1 MNKLEKEN
9 YSIRNLLVGKS
20 KPTVADDTLTP
31 IVFVCLCTTQHTHP
45 KIKTLK
51 CLLDSGSSATLVKK
65 KHVKLLHLSKSNPTM
80 WKTSAG
86 TFKTTKKVEVKM
98 TLPELHSRR
107 VITHK
112 MYVCPTAMHYDM
124 IIGRDLL
131 IDLGIDIQFSTKTVK
146 WDHAEIPMKPQS
158 GSLQNSYH
166 IEDSIHVTKEME
178 RISKILDAGR
188 R

>member
-9 YSIRNLLVGKS
+9 YCIWNLLVGKS

-31 IVFVCLCTTQHTHP
+31 IVFVRLCTTQHTHP

-112 MYVCPTAMHYDM
+112 MYVCPKLSSNNRRKSRYSF
-124 IIGRDLL
+124 R
-131 IDLGIDIQFSTKTVK
+131 LGLNNVGGLPNTSEPHHKHEK
-146 WDHAEIPMKPQS
+146 
-158 GSLQNSYH
+158 L
-166 IEDSIHVTKEME
+166 
-178 RISKILDAGR
+178 
-188 R
+188 